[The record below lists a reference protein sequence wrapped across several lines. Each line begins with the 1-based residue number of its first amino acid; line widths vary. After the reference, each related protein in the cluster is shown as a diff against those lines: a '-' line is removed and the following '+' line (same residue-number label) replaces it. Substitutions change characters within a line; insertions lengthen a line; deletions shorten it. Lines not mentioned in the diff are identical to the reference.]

1 MTGSTTYKDFFAE
14 RILKLRNE
22 RNISAREL
30 SIAMGQ
36 NSSYIN
42 RIENK
47 LTLPSM
53 QSFFS
58 ICECLDI
65 TPQEFFNTEVTQPHT
80 FRTTI
85 KMLSQLDEQELE
97 AINLMLQMLVK
108 NKKPPTTK

>member
-1 MTGSTTYKDFFAE
+1 MNDDTTFKDFFAK
-14 RILKLRNE
+14 RIYDLRDK

-30 SIAMGQ
+30 SLIMGQ

-53 QSFFS
+53 QGFFC

-65 TPQEFFNTEVTQPHT
+65 TPQEFFNTEVTQPYT
-80 FRTTI
+80 LRTTI
-85 KMLSQLDEQELE
+85 KMLNQLEEQELE
-97 AINLMLQMLVK
+97 AINLMLQMLIK
-108 NKKPPTTK
+108 NKKTPTTK

>member
-1 MTGSTTYKDFFAE
+1 MNSSNFKDFFAE
-14 RILKLRNE
+14 RIYELRDE

-30 SIAMGQ
+30 SLIMGQ

-53 QSFFS
+53 QGFLC

-65 TPQEFFNTEVTQPHT
+65 TPQEFFNVEISQPLKH
-80 FRTTI
+80 RTTL
-85 KMLSQLDEQELE
+85 KMLNQLDEQELE
-97 AINLMLQMLVK
+97 AVNLMLQMLVK
-108 NKKPPTTK
+108 NKKTSTTK

>member
-1 MTGSTTYKDFFAE
+1 MMNSSKFKDFFTE
-14 RILKLRNE
+14 RLYQLRDE

-30 SIAMGQ
+30 SLIMGQ

-53 QSFFS
+53 QGFLL

-65 TPQEFFNTEVTQPHT
+65 TPQEFFRTETTQPYT
-80 FRTTI
+80 LRSTI
-85 KMLSQLDEQELE
+85 KMLDQLDEHELE
-97 AINLMLQMLVK
+97 AINHLLMVMLT
-108 NKKPPTTK
+108 NKKTTV

>member
-1 MTGSTTYKDFFAE
+1 MTDGAKYKDFFAE
-14 RILKLRNE
+14 RIYKLRDE

-30 SIAMGQ
+30 SIVMGQ

-53 QSFFS
+53 QGFFS

-65 TPQEFFNTEVTQPHT
+65 TPQEFFNIEVTQPHT
-80 FRTTI
+80 LRTTI
-85 KMLSQLDEQELE
+85 KMLRQLDEQELE
-97 AINLMLQMLVK
+97 AVNLMLQMLVK
-108 NKKPPTTK
+108 NKKQSTTK

>member
-1 MTGSTTYKDFFAE
+1 MNDGSKFKDFFAE
-14 RILKLRNE
+14 RIYQLRDE

-30 SIAMGQ
+30 SLIMGQ

-53 QSFFS
+53 QGFFC

-65 TPQEFFNTEVTQPHT
+65 TPQEFFHTEAVPSYTI
-80 FRTTI
+80 RSTI
-85 KMLSQLDEQELE
+85 KMLNQLDEQELE
-97 AINLMLQMLVK
+97 AINHLLMVMLK
-108 NKKPPTTK
+108 NKNTTVE